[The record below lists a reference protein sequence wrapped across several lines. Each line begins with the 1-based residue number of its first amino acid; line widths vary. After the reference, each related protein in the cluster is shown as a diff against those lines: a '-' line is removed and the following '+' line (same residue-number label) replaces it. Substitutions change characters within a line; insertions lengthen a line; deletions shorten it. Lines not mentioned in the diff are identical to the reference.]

1 MNLLKNMNTMG
12 SLDSDVLCVI
22 YDDNEYLTSFI
33 NTYPKVLDLKVE
45 HLGNHASFLDL
56 GIKIEDCFRI

>member
-56 GIKIEDCFRI
+56 GIKIVCFRI